1 MVHRIS
7 GTSGESSG
15 PLIPIEENVIRS
27 PGSPSTPTVE
37 PVVVA
42 TPALAFQGRVVDG
55 YVVGATVFYDENNN
69 GILDDSES
77 NYVGVTD
84 ADGNFQLPDFSG
96 AAQGGS
102 VVVLPEE

>member
-1 MVHRIS
+1 MLLQHQH
-7 GTSGESSG
+7 
-15 PLIPIEENVIRS
+15 LYW
-27 PGSPSTPTVE
+27 
-37 PVVVA
+37 
-42 TPALAFQGRVVDG
+42 GRVVDG

-102 VVVLPEE
+102 VVVLPEEWIQILAIK